1 MNWSTH
7 SSRKAFVY
15 PLRTI
20 GFTPRTFTRK
30 MDKGN
35 RGIQRLKSSHPFLYH
50 HTSRINPVNSGCRKQ
65 TGLASDS
72 VDCSYQLRALKCKR
86 CIGWDKIIYQ
96 ASILPVTTGTCFHGF
111 GLTETQISDGTWRYM
126 MKFPCRKLALICLC
140 LIPLGGFLSSLE
152 HHEGV
157 FNSTKPIT
165 WEQTS
170 CSEESTAPIV
180 AFKLPWNFSHMVQ
193 LLENVTDKK
202 IIILFLEE
210 EMFSPQN

>member
-1 MNWSTH
+1 
-7 SSRKAFVY
+7 
-15 PLRTI
+15 
-20 GFTPRTFTRK
+20 

-86 CIGWDKIIYQ
+86 CIGWYKIIYQ

-111 GLTETQISDGTWRYM
+111 GLTEKTDVRWH
-126 MKFPCRKLALICLC
+126 MKIRDEIPMQKACLD
-140 LIPLGGFLSSLE
+140 LFMLNPTRRIPLVSGTSWRCFQQHKT
-152 HHEGV
+152 HH
-157 FNSTKPIT
+157 